1 VITQS
6 VDPLTKNAII
16 VFATNLIYP
25 YTISTDVLTA
35 NPGLPMTYQ
44 LGAINDGQTAA
55 LCPNTVGSTCTQ
67 RFQLNITTNT
77 ACQITGE
84 YGIQFGLVC
93 QPGTAQC
100 PIDNGV
106 LANVTASIIS
116 EDFCA
121 KVSTFVNI
129 SGALGSYTNNT
140 YSLVRSIFL
149 VEQIGYFK
157 ATVVSPQ
164 ATLTQSTI
172 STVSVVN
179 VDDSTESYLIY
190 NNGIVP
196 QFADSCKFTLDTAG
210 PDFAEFYFTLN
221 STVFN
226 NATNSD
232 VTKNFKVQVRV
243 NVEYAGVPGS
253 KRVILQQSLNTRQ
266 MSFNTNFQMAP
277 NSLVSNPSNTS
288 GSSSLFVNFALMFTI
303 LFSLA
308 LWKF

>member
-1 VITQS
+1 
-6 VDPLTKNAII
+6 
-16 VFATNLIYP
+16 
-25 YTISTDVLTA
+25 
-35 NPGLPMTYQ
+35 MTYQ
-44 LGAINDGQTAA
+44 LAAINDGQTAA

-67 RFQLNITTNT
+67 RFQLNITTNS
-77 ACQITGE
+77 ACQISGN

-93 QPGTAQC
+93 QAGTAQC

-116 EDFCA
+116 ENFCA

-129 SGALGSYTNNT
+129 SGGILSYTNNS
-140 YSLVRSIFL
+140 YSLVRSIYL

-157 ATVVSPQ
+157 ATVTSPQ

-172 STVSVVN
+172 ASVSLVN
-179 VDDSTESYLIY
+179 ANDSTETYLIY

-196 QFADSCKFTLDTAG
+196 QFADSCKFALDAFG

-232 VTKNFKVQVRV
+232 VTKNFYVQVRV
-243 NVEYAGVPGS
+243 NVEYSGVSGT
-253 KRVILQQSLNTRQ
+253 KRVMLQQNLNNRQ
-266 MSFNTNFQMAP
+266 MSFSTNFQVTP
-277 NSLVSNPSNTS
+277 NAIVTGSAGTS
-288 GSSSLFVNFALMFTI
+288 ASASIMNFTTLLFTI
-303 LFSLA
+303 LSCLA
-308 LWKF
+308 VWKF